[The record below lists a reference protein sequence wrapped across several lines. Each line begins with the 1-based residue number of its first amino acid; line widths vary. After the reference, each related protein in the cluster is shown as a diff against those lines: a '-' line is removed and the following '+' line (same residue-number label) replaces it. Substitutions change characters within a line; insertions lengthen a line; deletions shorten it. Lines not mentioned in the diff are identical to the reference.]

1 MVLQKLLILTGL
13 SMKVKLLIGSP
24 MVLENLNEQTETFLF
39 DVLNSSTVDLKDY
52 QNWNELMVLGL
63 RYSSKEKDNI
73 LALMIMTYRLLAFM
87 ITQIGIPLMM
97 NLNLKRPIALN

>member
-24 MVLENLNEQTETFLF
+24 MALENLNEQTETLLF
-39 DVLNSSTVDLKDY
+39 DVLNLSMVELKDY
-52 QNWNELMVLGL
+52 QNRNELMVLGL
-63 RYSSKEKDNI
+63 RYSLKEKDNI
-73 LALMIMTYRLLAFM
+73 LALMITTYRLLAFM

-97 NLNLKRPIALN
+97 NLNLKRPIA